1 MRNKCAD
8 AYQEVLSTGRLNSD
22 NYTLADFYTIDSDD
36 IFTKTVPYYEYVK
49 DYKEKKYYSYQR
61 QLVSAC
67 NHRVKVKDPWT
78 GEIKEMIMMGS
89 NNYLGLITHPKVV
102 EAGINAYQRYGSGAS
117 SAPLLS
123 GTYDITR
130 ELELKL
136 AKFKGTEDALVFST
150 GYSANVGTIS
160 ALLRPGDVAIIDKLD
175 HASIIDGCRL
185 SGADLRTF
193 KHQDIDSLE
202 KCLETCKDKYKGKLI
217 IVDGVYSMDGDIC
230 PLPEIKKMSDKY
242 DARLMVDD
250 AHATGVIGLYGKGT
264 AEYFNMEDHVDLIL
278 GTFSKTLGAVGG
290 FVAASTKVINYL
302 RFYSRSYFF
311 SAALP
316 PNICA
321 TVKAAIEVIEEQPE
335 LIQQLH
341 NNVEYLHSKLKNL
354 GLRVTPPG
362 TGIITVILN
371 DEVTLRKMSKVIHEK
386 GLFINPLPF
395 PSVPRGEPRFKLS
408 LMATHTQEALDEAAN
423 IFEEACNEFD
433 IIESKVYAMLASV

>member
-22 NYTLADFYTIDSDD
+22 NYTLADFYTMDSDD
-36 IFTKTVPYYEYVK
+36 IFTKTLPFLKYYENYTENG
-49 DYKEKKYYSYQR
+49 YNLYQR
-61 QLVSAC
+61 ILLSPC
-67 NHRVKVKDPWT
+67 KNRVIIQDTTSGQK
-78 GEIKEMIMMGS
+78 KEMIMMAS
-89 NNYLGLITHPKVV
+89 NNYLGLITHPEVV
-102 EAGINAYQRYGSGAS
+102 EAGIKAYQRYGSGAS

-130 ELELKL
+130 DLELKL
-136 AKFKGTEDALVFST
+136 AEFKGTEDALVFST

-202 KCLETCKDKYKGKLI
+202 KCLETCKDRYKGKLI

-230 PLPEIKKMSDKY
+230 PLPEIKKLSDKY

-290 FVAASTKVINYL
+290 FVAASKKVINYL

-341 NNVEYLHSKLKNL
+341 NNVEYLNSKLKNL

-362 TGIITVILN
+362 TGIISVILN

-395 PSVPRGEPRFKLS
+395 PSVPRGEPRFKFS
-408 LMATHTQEALDEAAN
+408 LMATHTQEDLDEAAN
-423 IFEEACNEFD
+423 IFEEACNELK
-433 IIESKVYAMLASV
+433 ILKNKIYSMAI